1 MSESISETISEIVQQ
16 DLHEQVDHLIKV
28 GVALSSEKDTTKL
41 LEQILFAA
49 QQLTHADGGTIYSV
63 TEDSQLKFETL
74 INHTLNMYMGGTSG
88 QAIPFPNI
96 PLEIEG
102 KANLNAL
109 VAFAANKDLV
119 VNIPDAYQPFDGF
132 DMTAAREMDK
142 KIGYRTQSVLT
153 IPMKNHEGELNGVLQ
168 LINAQKILENGET
181 EIIPF
186 SPEIQRLVDSLA
198 SQAAVAL
205 TNRQLIDDMQ
215 TLFQSFTK
223 LIAKAIDEKSPYT
236 GGHCR
241 RVPEITMLLA
251 QAVNQVDY
259 GPLSDFS
266 MTEKDMYEL
275 NIAAWLHDC
284 GKVGTPEYVMDK
296 ATKLETI
303 ADRIHLVASRFEI
316 VKRDIQLSY
325 QQKIIDAYKTNQADT
340 IVNYEAELNEALAQ
354 LDADFEFLRN
364 ANIGGEFMTPE
375 DQKRVEE
382 IGQQAE
388 VTINGTTTPL
398 LTSDEIYNLQIARG
412 TLNNEERAIINRH
425 IEITIDM
432 LEALPFPKHLRRVPE
447 YAGGHHEK
455 MDGTGYPR
463 QLTRQQMSVPARMMA
478 IADIFEALTAADRPY
493 KPAKSLSQCLKI
505 LGFMKKDNHI
515 DPDLFD
521 VFVDSGIYKIFAKE
535 FLNPEQI
542 DEVDLDKIPGYVRPE
557 LRYQTKAAS

>member
-1 MSESISETISEIVQQ
+1 MTESMSDTISEIVQQ

-63 TEDSQLKFETL
+63 TEDHQLKFETL

-88 QAIPFPNI
+88 QPIPFPNI
-96 PLEIEG
+96 PLSIAG
-102 KANLNAL
+102 SPNLNAL

-119 VNIPDAYQPFDGF
+119 VNIPDAYKPFDGF

-168 LINAQKILENGET
+168 LINAQKIHENGEA
-181 EIIPF
+181 EIVPF

-223 LIAKAIDEKSPYT
+223 LIAQAIDEKSPYT

-251 QAVNQVDY
+251 QAVNQIDY
-259 GPLSDFS
+259 GPLAEFS
-266 MTEKDMYEL
+266 MTDKDMYEL

-303 ADRIHLVASRFEI
+303 ADRIHLVESRFE
-316 VKRDIQLSY
+316 VLKRDIRLNY
-325 QQKIIDAYKTNQADT
+325 QQKIIDCLKENQHQQVA
-340 IVNYEAELNEALAQ
+340 NYEQELAAKLQQ
-354 LDADFEFLRN
+354 LDEDFEFLRT
-364 ANIGGEFMTPE
+364 ANIGGEFMTPD

-382 IGQQAE
+382 IGRQA
-388 VTINGTTTPL
+388 VLDFNGKRQPL
-398 LTSDEIYNLQIARG
+398 LTDDEIYNLQISRG

-463 QLTRQQMSVPARMMA
+463 KLTREQMSVPARMMA

-493 KPAKSLSQCLKI
+493 KPAKTLSQCLKI

-521 VFVDSGIYKIFAKE
+521 VFVDSGIYKVFAKE

-542 DEVDLDKIPGYVRPE
+542 DEVDLDKIPAYVRPE
-557 LRYQTKAAS
+557 LRYKAETI

>member
-1 MSESISETISEIVQQ
+1 MSGAIQDVIQK
-16 DLHEQVDHLIKV
+16 DLHEQVEHLINV

-41 LEQILFAA
+41 LEQILLAA
-49 QQLTHADGGTIYSV
+49 QDLTHADGGTIYSV
-63 TEDSQLKFETL
+63 TENNELKFETL
-74 INHTLNMYMGGTSG
+74 VNHTLDMYMGGSSG
-88 QAIPFPNI
+88 KTIPFPVI
-96 PLEIEG
+96 PLTVEN
-102 KANLNAL
+102 KPNLNAL
-109 VAFAANKDLV
+109 VAFAANKDIV

-153 IPMKNHEGELNGVLQ
+153 IPMKNHEGRLNGVLQ
-168 LINAQKILENGET
+168 LINAQRKNPDGSLSV
-181 EIIPF
+181 IPF
-186 SPEIQRLVDSLA
+186 SPEIQRLVVSLA

-251 QAVNQVDY
+251 KAVNENTK
-259 GPLSDFS
+259 GPLAEFALS
-266 MTEKDMYEL
+266 EADMYEL

-303 ADRIHLVASRFEI
+303 ADRIHLVEARFEI
-316 VKRDIQLSY
+316 YRRDLQLEY
-325 QQKIIDAYKTNQADT
+325 QDKQIEAAKAGAMDRVNVLQSELNQKIEKL
-340 IVNYEAELNEALAQ
+340 ES
-354 LDADFEFLRN
+354 DFAFLKK

-375 DQKRVEE
+375 DQARVEE
-382 IGQQAE
+382 IAKRAE
-388 VTINGTTTPL
+388 LNINGRIQPL
-398 LTSDEIYNLQIARG
+398 LTDDEVSNLKIARG
-412 TLNNEERAIINRH
+412 TLNDEERRIINKH
-425 IEITIDM
+425 IEITIEM
-432 LEALPFPKHLRRVPE
+432 LEALPFPRHLKNVPE

-463 QLTRQQMSVPARMMA
+463 KLTREQMSVPARMMA
-478 IADIFEALTAADRPY
+478 IADIFEALTATDRPY
-493 KPAKSLSQCLKI
+493 KPAKTLSQCLKI

-521 VFVDSGIYKIFAKE
+521 IFVDYKVYELFAQQ
-535 FLNPEQI
+535 FLSPEQI
-542 DEVDLDKIPGYVRPE
+542 DEIDVNNIPGYLPPE
-557 LRYQTKAAS
+557 KRF